1 MEVGLVRLVQL
12 VCQARLVRVVWGSSP
27 SAVPPIVCPIVRLI
41 VVVPIF
47 ADLQFLKMLY
57 GWCKIN
63 VIASQSG
70 DGGGGGAKSPVQ
82 E

>member
-47 ADLQFLKMLY
+47 ADLQFLVL
-57 GWCKIN
+57 GLHLDLHFDFELHCCPQREI
-63 VIASQSG
+63 
-70 DGGGGGAKSPVQ
+70 
-82 E
+82 